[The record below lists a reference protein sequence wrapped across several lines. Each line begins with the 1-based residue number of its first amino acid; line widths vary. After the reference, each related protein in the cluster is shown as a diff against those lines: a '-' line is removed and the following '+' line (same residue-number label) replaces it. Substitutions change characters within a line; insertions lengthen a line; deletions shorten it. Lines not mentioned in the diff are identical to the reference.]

1 MSQNAA
7 DYFNQFTALLPF
19 GPAWNVEES
28 SDITALIQGLV
39 QEFSRVQLAA
49 DGLVTEADPRT
60 TYQLLPDYQRIFGLS
75 PSATITQSRNALVSQ
90 MTSQG
95 GQTVAYLVRLAEAAG
110 FPITIS
116 MFSPF
121 TVKSTVNSHLLGA
134 SWAYA
139 FQVNAPYA
147 AETAFTV
154 AGGVNEALNSWG
166 NAAAPIPPKAVA
178 SQRTSLAKAP

>member
-28 SDITALIQGLV
+28 
-39 QEFSRVQLAA
+39 
-49 DGLVTEADPRT
+49 
-60 TYQLLPDYQRIFGLS
+60 
-75 PSATITQSRNALVSQ
+75 LVSQ

-166 NAAAPIPPKAVA
+166 NAALEALINRYKPAHTVPIF
-178 SQRTSLAKAP
+178 SY